1 MGRVDPIAL
10 TALVVG
16 SSLPLIVAVYFT
28 LRYRSADDWVIAGRR
43 LPWYV
48 AAGTQY
54 ATAVGGGVLVA
65 HVGIGYAW
73 GWSDLTYIGFVCIG
87 LLVLAVIAPWLRREG
102 FTTIPDILTHL
113 IGREDKIVRSLGAF
127 LAAVVPFGWIGTQ
140 ITAFGKLFS
149 TVIGL
154 DVWIVSLIG
163 ALISLLYVIPA
174 GLLSV
179 AWTDFIFAFVMLITS
194 LSIAG
199 YALSMAGGWGG
210 ITAKVSAELWG
221 PQGLTAVG
229 MQTIALWFVS
239 IFLGTVTNQLYYLR
253 IHAAKD
259 GRSARLGV
267 LGSIPPILMAGIYAV
282 LLGLSIRAINP
293 GFTVAQREMAA
304 GWFLTQIPYSLL
316 LVFMIFG
323 PITIIT
329 TLDSSIHSVVVN
341 ITRDV
346 YVSLLR
352 PKASDRELLL
362 INRVLSVA
370 LTLLVYGLA
379 MLWPEVLT
387 WLVVTYGIS
396 AATLA
401 APIFLGYALTKTR
414 YRGAVNSY
422 SVVTSILAGAVV
434 TYIMYIN
441 KDPIYSGWGVLAS
454 TLALLVVGALTLP
467 RQRSG

>member
-1 MGRVDPIAL
+1 MVMGNVDPVAL

-73 GWSDLTYIGFVCIG
+73 GWSDLTYIGLVCIG

-102 FTTIPDILTHL
+102 FTTIPDILTRL

-149 TVIGL
+149 TVTGL
-154 DVWIVSLIG
+154 DMWMVSLIG

-179 AWTDFIFAFVMLITS
+179 AWTDFIFAFVMLATS

-210 ITAKVSAELWG
+210 ITANVPAELWG
-221 PQGLTAVG
+221 PQGLTAAG

-253 IHAAKD
+253 MHAAKD
-259 GRSARLGV
+259 ERSARLGI

-282 LLGLSIRAINP
+282 LLGLSVRAINP

-379 MLWPEVLT
+379 MLWPEALT

-401 APIFLGYALTKTR
+401 APILLGYALTKTK
-414 YRGAVNSY
+414 YRGAINSY

-434 TYIMYIN
+434 TYIMYVN
-441 KDPIYSGWGVLAS
+441 KDPVYSGWGVLAS
-454 TLALLVVGALTLP
+454 TLALLIVGV
-467 RQRSG
+467 

>member
-1 MGRVDPIAL
+1 M
-10 TALVVG
+10 
-16 SSLPLIVAVYFT
+16 
-28 LRYRSADDWVIAGRR
+28 
-43 LPWYV
+43 
-48 AAGTQY
+48 
-54 ATAVGGGVLVA
+54 
-65 HVGIGYAW
+65 
-73 GWSDLTYIGFVCIG
+73 
-87 LLVLAVIAPWLRREG
+87 
-102 FTTIPDILTHL
+102 
-113 IGREDKIVRSLGAF
+113 K
-127 LAAVVPFGWIGTQ
+127 
-140 ITAFGKLFS
+140 
-149 TVIGL
+149 
-154 DVWIVSLIG
+154 
-163 ALISLLYVIPA
+163 
-174 GLLSV
+174 
-179 AWTDFIFAFVMLITS
+179 
-194 LSIAG
+194 
-199 YALSMAGGWGG
+199 
-210 ITAKVSAELWG
+210 
-221 PQGLTAVG
+221 
-229 MQTIALWFVS
+229 TIALWFVS
-239 IFLGTVTNQLYYLR
+239 VFLGTVTNQLYYLR

-259 GRSARLGV
+259 ERSARLGV

-282 LLGLSIRAINP
+282 LLGLSVRAINP

-370 LTLLVYGLA
+370 LTLLAYGLA
-379 MLWPEVLT
+379 MLWPEALT

-401 APIFLGYALTKTR
+401 APILLGYALTKTK
-414 YRGAVNSY
+414 YRGAINSY

-434 TYIMYIN
+434 TYIMYVN
-441 KDPIYSGWGVLAS
+441 KDPVYSGWGVLAS
-454 TLALLVVGALTLP
+454 TLALLIVGALTLP